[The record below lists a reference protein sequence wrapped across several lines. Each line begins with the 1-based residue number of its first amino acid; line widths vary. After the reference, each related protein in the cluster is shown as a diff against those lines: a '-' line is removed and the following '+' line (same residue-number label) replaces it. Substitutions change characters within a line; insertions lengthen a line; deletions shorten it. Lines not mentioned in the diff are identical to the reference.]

1 MVKFHSWL
9 IDRKIRA
16 VNVSLDIP
24 LGEYSDLASD
34 ILSRNELQRRK
45 VSSAGKVYEL
55 LRRDLLE
62 GCVMPP
68 IILAVSERRSDE
80 IRNDIANCCKA
91 QTELSTVDR
100 NKIEDFV
107 QRAMAERGLIILDG
121 LQRTYTVL
129 ECLNSVDDGTKREEL
144 KNRPI
149 RLEIYV
155 GLSKMGILYRM
166 LTLNTGQTPMT
177 FRHQIETLYHDYID
191 SMSLPDGITVI
202 REVDERRSRG
212 LGKYKYSDVVDMFYA
227 YATGLPQSIDREALV
242 TKLRELDFIEH
253 YQPDSDDMLQLLRTY
268 NQLVA
273 KVHDSSNNWQ
283 APEHQKDEFEVEGP
297 FGKSIPSIFA
307 KVQPMTGFGAEC
319 QRLVRSGQI
328 NGINDLTPLIEQC
341 EFNGPPE
348 DSLRQLL
355 IILDQIAKTA
365 KKIGD
370 AQRTYFQFA
379 FRQLFNKDSD
389 SYLDLSGCWL
399 AGQAAYKS
407 MF

>member
-1 MVKFHSWL
+1 MLKFNSWL
-9 IDRKIRA
+9 LDRKIRA
-16 VNVSLDIP
+16 VNVGVDIA
-24 LGEYSDLASD
+24 LGEYSELAQAV
-34 ILSRNELQRRK
+34 LKKNELQRRK
-45 VSSAGKVYEL
+45 VSSGGKVYEL

-68 IILAVSERRSDE
+68 IILAVSEEKGAEIRSDIADCMAQSE
-80 IRNDIANCCKA
+80 ITRPI
-91 QTELSTVDR
+91 QTR
-100 NKIEDFV
+100 IEAFV
-107 QRAMAERGLIILDG
+107 RQAMAERAIIILDG
-121 LQRTYTVL
+121 LQRTYTV
-129 ECLNSVDDGTKREEL
+129 EDCLNAVDDEETRGKL
-144 KNRPI
+144 ERQPI
-149 RLEIYV
+149 RLEVYV

-177 FRHQIETLYHDYID
+177 FRHQIEILYHDYID
-191 SMSLPDGITVI
+191 SQNLPDGITVI
-202 REVDERRSRG
+202 REVDEKRSRG
-212 LGKYKYSDVVDMFYA
+212 VGKYKYADVVDMFYA

-242 TKLRELDFIEH
+242 TKLRELDFIEY
-253 YQPDSDDMLQLLRTY
+253 YQPESDDMLQLLRTY
-268 NQLVA
+268 NRLVTRIN
-273 KVHDSSNNWQ
+273 SLSPSWQ
-283 APEHQKDEFEVEGP
+283 APDYQRGEFEVERP
-297 FGKSIPSIFA
+297 FGNFIPSIFS

-328 NGINDLTPLIEQC
+328 KRIEDLMPLIQRCTFRGSPDE
-341 EFNGPPE
+341 
-348 DSLRQLL
+348 SLQQLL
-355 IILDQIAKTA
+355 IILDQIVQTA